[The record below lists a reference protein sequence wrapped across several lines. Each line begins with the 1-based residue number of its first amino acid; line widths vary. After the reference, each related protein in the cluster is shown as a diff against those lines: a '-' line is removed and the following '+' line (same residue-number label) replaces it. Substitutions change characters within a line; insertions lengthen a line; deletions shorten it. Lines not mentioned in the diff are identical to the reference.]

1 MLDINMEFKQ
11 GILLVRLKGLLNGD
25 TVGILK
31 KDLEMIIKDNGIK
44 YVLINACATSPFPP
58 DMFFTLS
65 LSCFAV

>member
-31 KDLEMIIKDNGIK
+31 KDLEMIIKI
-44 YVLINACATSPFPP
+44 
-58 DMFFTLS
+58 ME
-65 LSCFAV
+65 